1 MIVDMITDLW
11 ERGCERL
18 AAELPEQQYNT
29 WIRPLPPAEVTPAG
43 DGLRVGLR
51 VPNRFKLDWIRMQY
65 GARIESALSELA
77 GQPVR
82 LELSLLPREPEQ
94 RFAVA
99 GSHAVQSTARVIAPG
114 AVSLGAMLDPRLVQ
128 SQPPVSAAEP
138 PLAAAGPATLFP
150 VQPADAAS
158 PVAGRPGAARRSTG
172 RSSGVTGRPRVGTA
186 TAQAGSAAASVV
198 SAAAAAQVQA
208 PPPSTLVAAPVAAPR
223 SPGIVAGALGNS
235 AGAPINQV
243 GRLNPALTFETLVP
257 GRANQ
262 MARTAALHVV
272 GAPGQMY
279 NPLFIYGGVGLGKT
293 HLIHAVGNA
302 LLRDNPGARVLYLHA
317 EQFISDVVKNYQ
329 RKTFDELKAKYH
341 SLDLLLIDD
350 VQFFAGKDR
359 TQEEFFNAFEAL
371 LAKRAHIIMT
381 SDTYPKGLVD
391 IDERLTSRFDAGLT
405 VAIEPPELEMRVA
418 ILLKKAQAEGAGMP
432 EDVAFFVAKNVRANV
447 RELEGALRKVLAYAK
462 FSHKE
467 ISINLAREALKDL
480 LSIQNRQI
488 SVENIQKTVADF
500 YKIKIA
506 DMYSKKRPVSI
517 ARPRQIA
524 MYLAKEMTQKSL
536 PEIGELFGGRDH
548 TTVLHAVRKIGGER
562 QKNTELNQ
570 QLHVLEQTL
579 KG

>member
-1 MIVDMITDLW
+1 MSETLW
-11 ERGCERL
+11 QRGCSQL
-18 AAELPEQQYNT
+18 AAELPEQQFNT
-29 WIRPLPPAEVTPAG
+29 WIRPLPPAEVSEVVDANGAT
-43 DGLRVGLR
+43 VVSLR
-51 VPNRFKLDWIRMQY
+51 VPNRFKLDWIRSQY
-65 GARIESALSELA
+65 AARIEGVLSGLV
-77 GQPVR
+77 GKPVK
-82 LELSLLPREPEQ
+82 LELLLATREAPTTASSV
-94 RFAVA
+94 AVPSPGFRTTLA
-99 GSHAVQSTARVIAPG
+99 SGALNSQSGHVIAP
-114 AVSLGAMLDPRLVQ
+114 P
-128 SQPPVSAAEP
+128 
-138 PLAAAGPATLFP
+138 
-150 VQPADAAS
+150 
-158 PVAGRPGAARRSTG
+158 RPGAIALPQHRLN
-172 RSSGVTGRPRVGTA
+172 
-186 TAQAGSAAASVV
+186 AALTFD
-198 SAAAAAQVQA
+198 
-208 PPPSTLVAAPVAAPR
+208 TLVA
-223 SPGIVAGALGNS
+223 
-235 AGAPINQV
+235 
-243 GRLNPALTFETLVP
+243 

-262 MARTAALHVV
+262 MARTAALHVA

-302 LLRDNPGARVLYLHA
+302 LLKDRPEARILYLHA

-371 LAKRAHIIMT
+371 LTKRAHIIMT

-418 ILLKKAQAEGAGMP
+418 ILIRKSDAEGSPMP

-447 RELEGALRKVLAYAK
+447 RELEGALRKVLAYSR
-462 FSHKE
+462 FSQKE
-467 ISINLAREALKDL
+467 INIALAREALKDL
-480 LSIQNRQI
+480 LSIQNRQV

-500 YKIKIA
+500 YKIKVA
-506 DMYSKKRPVSI
+506 DMYSKKRPASI

-536 PEIGELFGGRDH
+536 PEIGDNFGGRDH